1 MAHMG
6 ARVEGAALFPRR
18 TLTSI
23 LQTGNDQAAACASAE
38 DEAGLGNGE
47 DGEAVCAFQD
57 GSRNDLFVSFSFWIL
72 LAGCGRV
79 GEEPVGE
86 ALGAAP
92 TSRRLQLSGE

>member
-1 MAHMG
+1 MAHMD
-6 ARVEGAALFPRR
+6 ARAEGAALFPRG

-57 GSRNDLFVSFSFWIL
+57 GSRNDLFVSFWL
-72 LAGCGRV
+72 WALVAGFGRV
-79 GEEPVGE
+79 SER
-86 ALGAAP
+86 
-92 TSRRLQLSGE
+92 SRRVKHSARRRPHAASS